1 MEAAMDIVRRL
12 TAVLAIVGAVM
23 PTVCF
28 SETVYLKEMPK
39 EGEIPFRKI
48 VYVDDG
54 KCPKGEVKEVTGGSR
69 ERAIPRQ
76 VRCVKRPDK

>member
-1 MEAAMDIVRRL
+1 MDIVRRL

-39 EGEIPFRKI
+39 EARSLSVRSSTSTMGNARRVKSKKSRAAAAKELFR
-48 VYVDDG
+48 V
-54 KCPKGEVKEVTGGSR
+54 KCVV
-69 ERAIPRQ
+69 
-76 VRCVKRPDK
+76 

>member
-1 MEAAMDIVRRL
+1 MLSMR
-12 TAVLAIVGAVM
+12 TSSVLMLIGLVM
-23 PTVCF
+23 PAVCF

-39 EGEIPFRKI
+39 EGEIPLRKI

-69 ERAIPRQ
+69 EKAIPRQ
-76 VRCVKRPDK
+76 VRCVKRPDRSPAK